1 MTEGMAFETAL
12 DGGSEGVTRQTLH
25 ENSWVSLM
33 MVRKP
38 DEDVHGY
45 VYSHETRCRG
55 RIVAVLP
62 YRDTPAGRE
71 YLVKSEMTP
80 CWGFDRVRSAVTG
93 GWEGGD
99 IADDAVHE
107 MLEET
112 GYAITCAELI
122 PLGESW
128 ASKSS
133 DTVYTLFSVDL
144 TGREAGEAPGD
155 GIEQPNIAEW
165 ITAAELTAVM
175 DPQVHVMFRRLVT
188 RPAASRPDGP
198 PLPEGE
204 YARVEIM
211 GHDYHTGWVTERDR
225 AGVRVLVIADWDGR
239 VLAEIPGQSLYRYV
253 PLPTP
258 LKRPDE
264 RTAIEAAGGSDDYL
278 WDREEFG

>member
-1 MTEGMAFETAL
+1 
-12 DGGSEGVTRQTLH
+12 
-25 ENSWVSLM
+25 M

-62 YRDTPAGRE
+62 YRDTPGGRE

-112 GYAITCAELI
+112 GYAITCGELI

-144 TGREAGEAPGD
+144 TGREAGEALGD

-175 DPQVHVMFRRLVT
+175 DPQVHVMFRRLAT
-188 RPAASRPDGP
+188 RPAAPQADGP

-225 AGVRVLVIADWDGR
+225 AGVRVLAIADWDGR
-239 VLAEIPGQSLYRYV
+239 VLAEVPGQSLYKFV

-264 RTAIEAAGGSDDYL
+264 RAAIEAAGGSDDYL
-278 WDREEFG
+278 WDTEEV